1 VTEVQKSTRL
11 GDLLVERRIITRG
24 QLMHAI
30 ELQQERRLQDI
41 QAGDEAP
48 HRHELGEILIE
59 LGYITRKQLKRGLG
73 WQYKLR
79 KASFAMALFAPLLT
93 AACGGGGGSGA
104 SASPLP
110 RSSVASSIVE
120 MPPAAEASSVSSSVA
135 SSSTQAGK
143 PEASSSSSVV
153 SSPAVSSSSSV
164 VPPPV
169 VSSSSSAVSLP
180 AVSSSSSSAVSSSSS
195 SADDVVEVDGQ
206 VAVYW
211 SPPTEREN
219 GEYLELDEI
228 GGYELRYKCKSDK
241 EFTSI
246 FIEDG
251 GADAYYFD
259 DLEGEY
265 EFELA
270 TFDTAGLYSK
280 FVKVTP
286 Y

>member
-1 VTEVQKSTRL
+1 MADASKKMGGLMVSETQKSTRL
-11 GDLLVERRIITRG
+11 GDLLVERRIITRA

-30 ELQQERRLQDI
+30 ELQQERRLHDI

-93 AACGGGGGSGA
+93 AACGGGGGGSGPGA
-104 SASPLP
+104 SANPVP
-110 RSSVASSIVE
+110 RSSVASSIVDV
-120 MPPAAEASSVSSSVA
+120 PSGGHVSSVSSSSA
-135 SSSTQAGK
+135 QAGK
-143 PEASSSSSVV
+143 PDN
-153 SSPAVSSSSSV
+153 
-164 VPPPV
+164 PPPV
-169 VSSSSSAVSLP
+169 ASAS
-180 AVSSSSSSAVSSSSS
+180 SSSSSSAP
-195 SADDVVEVDGQ
+195 SADVVEVDGQ

-219 GEYLELDEI
+219 GEYLELDDI
-228 GGYELRYKCKSDK
+228 GGYELRYKRKNDT

-246 FIEDG
+246 FIDDG
-251 GADAYYFD
+251 GTDAYYFD
-259 DLEGEY
+259 NLEGEY

-286 Y
+286 H

>member
-1 VTEVQKSTRL
+1 MVSETQKSTRL
-11 GDLLVERRIITRG
+11 GDLLVERRIITRA

-30 ELQQERRLQDI
+30 ELQQERRLHDI
-41 QAGDEAP
+41 QAGDEVP

-93 AACGGGGGSGA
+93 AACGGGGGSSPGA
-104 SASPLP
+104 SANPP
-110 RSSVASSIVE
+110 THSSAASSIAVT
-120 MPPAAEASSVSSSVA
+120 PPAADVSSASSSSVA
-135 SSSTQAGK
+135 SSSAQAGK
-143 PEASSSSSVV
+143 PDASS
-153 SSPAVSSSSSV
+153 
-164 VPPPV
+164 
-169 VSSSSSAVSLP
+169 
-180 AVSSSSSSAVSSSSS
+180 SSSSSSAP
-195 SADDVVEVDGQ
+195 AADVVEVDGQ

-219 GEYLELDEI
+219 GEYLELDDI
-228 GGYELRYKCKSDK
+228 GGYELRYKRKNDT

-246 FIEDG
+246 FIDDG
-251 GADAYYFD
+251 GTDAYYFD
-259 DLEGEY
+259 NLEGEY

-270 TFDTAGLYSK
+270 TFDTAGLYSQ

-286 Y
+286 H